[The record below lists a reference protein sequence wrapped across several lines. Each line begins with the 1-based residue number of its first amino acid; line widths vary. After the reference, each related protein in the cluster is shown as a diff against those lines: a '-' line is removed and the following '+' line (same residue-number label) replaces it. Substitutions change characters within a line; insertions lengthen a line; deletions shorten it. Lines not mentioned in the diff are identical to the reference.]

1 MLTTYTGLVAT
12 SYNGWPAS
20 SSASAIGINT
30 RWEPIRGHR
39 FPGGIKGGDVEV
51 VFTYLVRQLD
61 ARVEPI
67 EEYRDGDEWGWYYKY
82 SANSPHLLSCHSSG
96 TAIDYNAT
104 QHPNGRRGTWSS
116 RQIAEIRK
124 IQYELG
130 GVIRWLYDSSGTPD
144 EMHFEIR
151 GSVSAVRAVAN
162 RIRQSGG
169 NPPPTPTPA
178 PQEMFTVGQYEEIIR
193 KIDNLG
199 NAMLIDIAEGRE
211 EGDDVPANGPAILK
225 ELRVN
230 QRAALTELNRLRE
243 KEGLEP
249 LKIVIGYQADGRT
262 PIYANE

>member
-1 MLTTYTGLVAT
+1 MAT

-30 RWEPIRGHR
+30 RWEPIPGHP

-51 VFTYLVRQLD
+51 VFNYLVRQLD

-67 EEYRDGDEWGWYYKY
+67 EEYRAGDEWGWYYKY
-82 SANSPHLLSCHSSG
+82 SANSPNLLSCHSSG

-104 QHPNGRRGTWSS
+104 QHPNGRRGTWTS

-130 GVIRWLYDSSGTPD
+130 GVIRWLYDSSRTPD

-151 GSVSAVRAVAN
+151 GSTSAVRAVAN

-169 NPPPTPTPA
+169 QPPAPTPA
-178 PQEMFTVGQYEEIIR
+178 PIQEMFTVGQFEELKGMLQNI
-193 KIDNLG
+193 G
-199 NAMLIDIAEGRE
+199 NAVLVDIAEGRD
-211 EGDDVPANGPAILK
+211 EGDDVPPNGPAILK

-230 QRAALTELNRLRE
+230 LRTVVAEQNRQRA
-243 KEGLEP
+243 KEGLPP
-249 LKIVIGYQADGRT
+249 LKIVAGYEADGKT
-262 PIYANE
+262 PIYVK